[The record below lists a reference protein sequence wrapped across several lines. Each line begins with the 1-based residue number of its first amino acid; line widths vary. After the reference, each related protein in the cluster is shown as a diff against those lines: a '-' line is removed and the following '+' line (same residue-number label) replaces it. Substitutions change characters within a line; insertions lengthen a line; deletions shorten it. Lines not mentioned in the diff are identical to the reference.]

1 MSIVKIKDAEL
12 ETIMEYATVMDVLVQ
27 STGANSMELSPA
39 QLSLNVTAI
48 SLQWQHLKKSLYD
61 IADR

>member
-12 ETIMEYATVMDVLVQ
+12 EKIMGYVTVMDVLVQ
-27 STGANSMELSPA
+27 STGSNCVELSPE
-39 QLSLNVTAI
+39 QLCGNVAAI
-48 SLQWQHLKKSLYD
+48 TVQWQEIKKALWD